1 MKLFLYLFLIFAVT
15 DLFPQEDSTAVDNT
29 GENNSKLD
37 STIVEFN
44 LFTVQL
50 KDKILSVVSNEGEL
64 KFTQQFQN
72 PVFTVADLD
81 SDTVDEYI
89 LIDYKILDN
98 KKDFTIYVYN
108 TIDTFYC
115 VDSIRSGFYE
125 PYVFYSEEVKGN
137 VIIAGIPGFDELNI
151 GKTDTSMP
159 LNVWRYSENGL
170 ELINDQIYDLFQSEN
185 ESVVDFLSAYFDS
198 NVKNCNSSEQVNNVI
213 AAGYINYKNSGE
225 LSVANQFLLK
235 YYLCADIK
243 DFKTKIENLSV
254 R

>member
-1 MKLFLYLFLIFAVT
+1 M

-37 STIVEFN
+37 STIVEFD

-50 KDKILSVVSNEGEL
+50 KDKILSVVSNEGDL

-81 SDTVDEYI
+81 SDAVDEFI

-125 PYVFYSEEVKGN
+125 PYVFYSDEVKGN
-137 VIIAGIPGFDELNI
+137 VIIAGIPGFNELNL
-151 GKTDTSMP
+151 GKVDISLP
-159 LNVWRYSENGL
+159 LNIWQYGENGIA
-170 ELINDQIYDLFQSEN
+170 LINDKIYDLFLSEN
-185 ESVVDFLSAYFDS
+185 ESVVDYLDVYFDS
-198 NVKNCNSSEQVNNVI
+198 NISNCNSTELVNNII
-213 AAGYINYKNSGE
+213 ATGYINYKNAGE
-225 LSVANQFLLK
+225 LSDAAQFLLK
-235 YYLCADIK
+235 YYLCPDI
-243 DFKTKIENLSV
+243 DNFKKKIEKLL
-254 R
+254 